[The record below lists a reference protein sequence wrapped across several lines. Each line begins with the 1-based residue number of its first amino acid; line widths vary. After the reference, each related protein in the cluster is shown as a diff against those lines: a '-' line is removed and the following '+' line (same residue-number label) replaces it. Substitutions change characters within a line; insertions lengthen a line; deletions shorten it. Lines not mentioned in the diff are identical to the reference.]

1 MLNSYFLQGSSSEQ
15 SLVQSL
21 INEQLRMY
29 GVEVYYLP
37 RKYLTEK
44 TIIKEVIA
52 SRFDDAYPIEAYVEN
67 YDGYSESPT
76 LLSKFGIQAT
86 NEITLII
93 SQERFS
99 TYISPLIKNETNI
112 KLSTR
117 PKEGDLIYFPLGDR
131 LFEIK
136 YVEHEKPF
144 YQLQKNYVYE
154 LKCELFR
161 YEDEFI
167 STGVDNIDDLLE
179 PIDGLDGGTILL
191 GSTQTLTLV
200 GIGVTATAVTGIVNG
215 GIKLITVTNRGG
227 GYTSTPTV
235 GIGSAPSG
243 NITGIATAIMIGGIV
258 VCTDNV
264 NPSAK
269 SVQSVRIINAGVGYT
284 QAPGI
289 KFVGGGGSGAA
300 ATSIIENGIVGIIT
314 ITNSGSGYINPP
326 TITFTG
332 ISTVSAAST
341 AVVSAT
347 GTISAVYIT
356 NAGAGYTV
364 APTITIS
371 APPLVIA
378 TGNFEFNEIVTGS
391 TSGTTARVRSWNS
404 ATNTLDVYGVTG
416 TFTVS
421 ENIVGSTSG
430 ASYPLRSANTSVSN
444 DGYADNNEIE
454 IESDSILNFNEKNPF
469 GQP

>member
-1 MLNSYFLQGSSSEQ
+1 MATTS
-15 SLVQSL
+15 
-21 INEQLRMY
+21 
-29 GVEVYYLP
+29 
-37 RKYLTEK
+37 K
-44 TIIKEVIA
+44 T
-52 SRFDDAYPIEAYVEN
+52 
-67 YDGYSESPT
+67 
-76 LLSKFGIQAT
+76 
-86 NEITLII
+86 
-93 SQERFS
+93 
-99 TYISPLIKNETNI
+99 
-112 KLSTR
+112 
-117 PKEGDLIYFPLGDR
+117 
-131 LFEIK
+131 
-136 YVEHEKPF
+136 
-144 YQLQKNYVYE
+144 
-154 LKCELFR
+154 LFR
-161 YEDEFI
+161 
-167 STGVDNIDDLLE
+167 
-179 PIDGLDGGTILL
+179 
-191 GSTQTLTLV
+191 
-200 GIGVTATAVTGIVNG
+200 
-215 GIKLITVTNRGG
+215 
-227 GYTSTPTV
+227 
-235 GIGSAPSG
+235 
-243 NITGIATAIMIGGIV
+243 
-258 VCTDNV
+258 
-264 NPSAK
+264 
-269 SVQSVRIINAGVGYT
+269 
-284 QAPGI
+284 
-289 KFVGGGGSGAA
+289 GAA